1 MLAASLTEIVLSASL
16 TEIVL
21 AFGVLPEVATLLRR
35 QFAAPRFD
43 LGTWLSFLEIQA
55 RIG

>member
-1 MLAASLTEIVLSASL
+1 VLSASLTEIVLAASLTEIVLSASL

-35 QFAAPRFD
+35 QFASP
-43 LGTWLSFLEIQA
+43 EI
-55 RIG
+55 